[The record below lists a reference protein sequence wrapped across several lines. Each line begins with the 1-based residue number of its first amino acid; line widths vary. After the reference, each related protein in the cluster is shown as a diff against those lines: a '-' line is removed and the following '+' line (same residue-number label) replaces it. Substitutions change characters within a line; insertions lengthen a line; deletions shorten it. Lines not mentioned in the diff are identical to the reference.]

1 MAELLSKAAKALKIN
16 DDSTRFQH
24 CLAHLLTEVQTVY
37 VDEAHGSDE
46 TGNGTQSAPW
56 KTPLHAV
63 IQLGGTD
70 KGTIMIRKEGAEE
83 YTEIAKAASKKLQKT
98 LDGIR
103 RKEAKATAITAS
115 SSGTA
120 KDDNKE
126 DEIVEDKSLPAAVTI
141 KIRQATA
148 KRGGR
153 VVVKGWVNNVRVQS
167 RKLVFVDLR
176 DGSDEELQCVLAG
189 KLVNSLPA
197 AV

>member
-1 MAELLSKAAKALKIN
+1 MAEALSKAAKALNISN
-16 DDSTRFQH
+16 DSRGFQVFH
-24 CLAHLLTEVQTVY
+24 LHLLTGVQTVY
-37 VDEAHGSDE
+37 VNEVHGSDE
-46 TGNGTQSAPW
+46 TGNGTQSTPW

-63 IQLGGTD
+63 IRLGGTD
-70 KGTIMIRKEGAEE
+70 KGTIMIQKEGSEA

-103 RKEAKATAITAS
+103 KKEAKAASTMAS

-120 KDDNKE
+120 KEDDKE
-126 DEIVEDKSLPAAVTI
+126 EEIVEDKSLPAALRI

-148 KRGGR
+148 KRGVR
-153 VVVKGWVNNVRVQS
+153 VVVNGWVNNVRVQS

-189 KLVNSLPA
+189 KLVTSFSSG
-197 AV
+197 V